1 MECEHQHLRCHSDC
15 RASSPAKARGAR
27 KRKKPS
33 SLEMRILPLLLFRII
48 PSAIPPPLY
57 YGMLIPHLECCTLVH
72 LELAGRPS
80 TRRQILADPQ
90 FSKNIRRHVE
100 PRCVRAQVV
109 KVGVRIITRARA
121 LKCVHG
127 LRWPPQQESVSEKTC
142 RAAVALLR
150 RGSRSM
156 RAPMEGA
163 RGRRGGLP

>member
-1 MECEHQHLRCHSDC
+1 MSPSPTNKRRMMDKLSTG
-15 RASSPAKARGAR
+15 RAPEDGMRAPTSALPQRLQGELASEGKRGAEAEETER
-27 KRKKPS
+27 S
-33 SLEMRILPLLLFRII
+33 EMRILPLLRII

-121 LKCVHG
+121 LLSACMACAG
-127 LRWPPQQESVSEKTC
+127 RRSRSRSARR
-142 RAAVALLR
+142 RAAR
-150 RGSRSM
+150 PWRC
-156 RAPMEGA
+156 
-163 RGRRGGLP
+163 